1 MARRRLI
8 EAVNDALAEEM
19 ERDPKVV
26 IYGEDVELS
35 IVGDMRGLHERFGHD
50 RIRNTPICEATLT
63 GMAVGLASAGYRP
76 VLHMMFSNFIYTGM
90 DAIANQM
97 AKLRLMTG
105 GQLELPI
112 TIIAGYGGG
121 AANAAQHS
129 DSAYPVLMNLGG
141 VNVLTPSTAADAK
154 GLLKTAIRGRNPS
167 FFLEPSGR
175 GGDQVEVPDGEHLVP
190 LGTASVL
197 RAGDDVT
204 LVAIGRMVKPALT
217 SAVTL
222 AGEGIGIE
230 VIDPRT
236 LVPFDAATV
245 LQSVAKTGRLVVVD
259 EARECCGA
267 ASQIAAL
274 VAEHGFSSLRAPIQR
289 VTTPN
294 VAMPYAPN
302 AEARVIPGEA
312 RISAA
317 VLAVLRGA
325 AGRSPAGIAAGRQ
338 PGGA

>member
-35 IVGDMRGLHERFGHD
+35 IVGDMRGLHERFGRD

-141 VNVLTPSTAADAK
+141 INVLTPSTAADAK

-175 GGDQVEVPDGEHLVP
+175 GGDQGEVPDGEHLVP
-190 LGTASVL
+190 LGSASVR

-204 LVAIGRMVKPALT
+204 LVAVGRMVRPALA
-217 SAVTL
+217 SAESL
-222 AGEGIGIE
+222 AGQGISVE

-236 LVPFDAATV
+236 LVPFDATTV
-245 LQSVAKTGRLVVVD
+245 LRSVAKTGRLVIVD
-259 EARECCGA
+259 EARECCSA

-274 VAEHGFSSLRAPIQR
+274 VAEQGFDSLRARIQR

-302 AEARVIPGEA
+302 AEARVIPDEA

-317 VLAVLRGA
+317 VLALVREASA
-325 AGRSPAGIAAGRQ
+325 ADPAAITSGQLGQR
-338 PGGA
+338 

>member
-8 EAVNDALAEEM
+8 EAVNDALVEEM

-26 IYGEDVELS
+26 VYGEDVELS
-35 IVGDMRGLHERFGHD
+35 IMGDMRGLHERFGHD

-76 VLHMMFSNFIYTGM
+76 VLHMMFANFIYTGM

-105 GQLELPI
+105 GQLELPV
-112 TIIAGYGGG
+112 TVIAGYGGG

-129 DSAYPVLMNLGG
+129 DSSYPALMNLGG
-141 VNVLTPSTAADAK
+141 INVLTPSTAADAK

-175 GGDQVEVPDGEHLVP
+175 GGDQGDVPDGEHLVP
-190 LGTASVL
+190 FGIASVL

-204 LVAIGRMVKPALT
+204 LVAIGRMVKPAL
-217 SAVTL
+217 AAADAL
-222 AGEGIGIE
+222 AGQGIE
-230 VIDPRT
+230 IELIDPRT
-236 LVPFDAATV
+236 LVPFDETTV
-245 LQSVAKTGRLVVVD
+245 LTSVARTGRLVIVD
-259 EARECCGA
+259 EARECCSA

-274 VAEHGFSSLRAPIQR
+274 VAEQGFESLRAPIQR

-302 AEARVIPGEA
+302 TEARVIPGEA
-312 RISAA
+312 KITDA
-317 VLAVLRGA
+317 VLAMVRGP
-325 AGRSPAGIAAGRQ
+325 AGRPAQVPVAGH

>member
-8 EAVNDALAEEM
+8 EAVNDALVEEM
-19 ERDPKVV
+19 ERDPRVV
-26 IYGEDVELS
+26 VYGEDVELS
-35 IVGDMRGLHERFGHD
+35 IMGDLRGLHERFGHD

-76 VLHMMFSNFIYTGM
+76 VLHMMFANFIYTGM

-112 TIIAGYGGG
+112 TVIAGYGGG

-129 DSAYPVLMNLGG
+129 DSGYPVLMNLGG
-141 VNVLTPSTAADAK
+141 INVLTPSTAADAK
-154 GLLKTAIRGRNPS
+154 GLLKTAVRGRNPS

-175 GGDQVEVPDGEHLVP
+175 GGDQGEVPDGEHLVP
-190 LGTASVL
+190 FGTASVL

-204 LVAIGRMVKPALT
+204 LVAIGRMVKPAL
-217 SAVTL
+217 AAAGVL
-222 AGEGIGIE
+222 AEQGIETE

-236 LVPFDAATV
+236 LVPFDETTV
-245 LQSVAKTGRLVVVD
+245 LDSVARTGRLVIVD
-259 EARECCGA
+259 EARECCSA

-274 VAEHGFSSLRAPIQR
+274 VAEQGFESLRAPIQR

-317 VLAVLRGA
+317 VLAIVRRAPAGGA
-325 AGRSPAGIAAGRQ
+325 AASTTAD
-338 PGGA
+338 PGVRA